1 MLFWGQTLKSD
12 PKKLWETLKKFDY
25 PIENHIKL
33 CLTPI
38 NTSFAKLLRHFISD
52 KMKLEPSTNL

>member
-25 PIENHIKL
+25 PIKKAPAHHL
-33 CLTPI
+33 
-38 NTSFAKLLRHFISD
+38 SVIS
-52 KMKLEPSTNL
+52 

>member
-25 PIENHIKL
+25 PLKVNIYFVSHLELLKL
-33 CLTPI
+33 APE
-38 NTSFAKLLRHFISD
+38 KD
-52 KMKLEPSTNL
+52 NLNNFV